1 MPKIKRNCFGWFPPK
16 QKKAQ
21 YSPEKETER
30 EREGEEG
37 ERETDR
43 TIQHSLKS
51 CQNLILLKTNLS
63 LILLRNF
70 FMRDILWRWR
80 SRQLD
85 EKRKINLRVQKYQLW
100 EFVKTEGTGK
110 KWKMELKFLAL
121 QNGVVETFGSMML
134 QIFLDKIREALW
146 NKSTFQ
152 PNFFYSVNVLSL
164 AVFKPVTGRSFRL
177 KPRGPP
183 LSQLNR
189 C

>member
-1 MPKIKRNCFGWFPPK
+1 MLLKSKSSLDVQCSSQWSKASTVIQLFLFILYRHDCLGQLFIESDRMPKIKRNCFGWFPPK

-85 EKRKINLRVQKYQLW
+85 EKRKINLRVQKYQL
-100 EFVKTEGTGK
+100 
-110 KWKMELKFLAL
+110 
-121 QNGVVETFGSMML
+121 
-134 QIFLDKIREALW
+134 
-146 NKSTFQ
+146 
-152 PNFFYSVNVLSL
+152 
-164 AVFKPVTGRSFRL
+164 
-177 KPRGPP
+177 
-183 LSQLNR
+183 
-189 C
+189 